1 MNKADEKRLH
11 KDPRYKANRAAYDVL
26 REKLHAADAFA
37 LAAIVE
43 YFGTLGEPVESPKT
57 YVDQYPAPSDEALF
71 RKFRPKGDRVRVTQ
85 RSGTFEITNV
95 TSKSV
100 FLGTEE
106 YSLSNGA
113 RRERW
118 SNHCCIHPE
127 DLARIKAG
135 ELKGWRQKKWGDP

>member
-11 KDPRYKANRAAYDVL
+11 KDPRYQAHRAAYDVL
-26 REKLHAADAFA
+26 REKLHAADTAA
-37 LAAIVE
+37 LAAIGE
-43 YFGTLGEPVESPKT
+43 YWGAIGEPGAMPKT
-57 YVDQYPAPSDEALF
+57 YVEQLSPPSDEALF

-106 YSLSNGA
+106 FSLRDGA
-113 RRERW
+113 RCERW
-118 SNHCCIHPE
+118 SYDTRIHPD
-127 DLARIKAG
+127 DLAKIKAG
-135 ELKGWRQKKWGDP
+135 ELKGWRQKKWGAP